1 MDITLI
7 DLISAAGTAVLA
19 LIAVALGFLISWIK
33 TKTDNALINRA
44 VAGVSEFARLAV
56 QEVWV
61 GYVEAL
67 KKDPDRDGKLSEE
80 ERVEARERAVEIVKS
95 YLGAKG
101 IAALLKALGIESE
114 ILDSFVGAQ
123 VEQALVTERRA
134 AKQSEAHGVASDPMP
149 ASAQA

>member
-67 KKDPDRDGKLSEE
+67 KRDPDRDGKLSEE

-123 VEQALVTERRA
+123 VEQALAAERRA
-134 AKQSEAHGVASDPMP
+134 AKQSEAHGVASDPTP
-149 ASAQA
+149 ASAQV